1 MTPTPTNPA
10 LSSAWESQLAALLD
24 DLCQVQSELL
34 QVLQAKQ
41 QALARADLVRM
52 VELHPHEQRLAQR
65 LAQCLQRREELLAA
79 ARQTGLAPANLSA
92 LANCAGPEQAG
103 KLGNQVQWAA
113 ARMRLLQHHS
123 LANWVLAQR
132 ALLHVAQVLEII
144 ATGGRMQPTYG
155 DRELHTARGV
165 LVHDEA

>member
-1 MTPTPTNPA
+1 MTHTASAPSFSP
-10 LSSAWESQLAALLD
+10 AWETQLAALLD
-24 DLCQVQSELL
+24 ELFNVQSELL

-41 QALARADLVRM
+41 QALARADLVQM
-52 VELHPHEQRLAQR
+52 VDLHPREAQLADR
-65 LAQCLQRREELLAA
+65 LAQCHRRRQELLSA
-79 ARQTGLAPANLSA
+79 ARQQGLATENLEA
-92 LANCAGPEQAG
+92 LANCIDSGNAG
-103 KLGNQVQWAA
+103 KLGSRVKQAA
-113 ARMRLLQHHS
+113 ARMRLLQHQS

-155 DRELHTARGV
+155 DKELPAARGV